1 MNNGIIERQNEDKY
15 ISYLAAQR
23 QLYNEV
29 KRLDGIEILFSV
41 GLPLLFAVVQ
51 LIISDN
57 EYLNV
62 ISYILPIISMAI
74 SMLLGSCVAHKK
86 EMAAEIQQHF
96 DVYVYQMPWDNKLF
110 GPQRSVTHIVAEKA
124 KLLFRK
130 AGERARLANWYTMV
144 AGTVDIQKGIL
155 ICQKENYNWDVG
167 LRKRFRWASCILI
180 GILTVLIF
188 LIGIVRNETVVM
200 LLCRFAFI
208 IPMFQWLFETIKQ
221 LNEDIK
227 NLKKLDELIGFSEP
241 KCMDDLQEIQSKI
254 YIHRRSCYTI
264 PNIFYERYKNNDED
278 VAHRTA
284 LMDR

>member
-1 MNNGIIERQNEDKY
+1 MNNGIVERQNEDKY

-29 KRLDGIEILFSV
+29 KSLDGIGILFSV
-41 GLPLLFAVVQ
+41 VLPLLFAVVQ

-57 EYLNV
+57 AYLNAV
-62 ISYILPIISMAI
+62 SYILSIISMVI
-74 SMLLGSCVAHKK
+74 SLLLGSYVAQKK

-130 AGERARLANWYTMV
+130 AGERASLANWYTTV
-144 AGTVDIQKGIL
+144 AGTVDIKKGIL
-155 ICQKENYNWDVG
+155 MCQKENYNWDAS
-167 LRKRFRWASCILI
+167 LRKRFRLASSIVI

-200 LLCRFAFI
+200 LLCRFAFV
-208 IPMFQWLFETIKQ
+208 IPMFQWLFETVKQ

-227 NLKKLDELIGFSEP
+227 NLKELDELIGFSGP
-241 KCMDDLQEIQSKI
+241 KSMDDLQEIQSRI
-254 YIHRRSCYTI
+254 YIHRKSCYAI
-264 PNIFYERYKNNDED
+264 PNRFYERYKNNDED